1 MTATQQLLPNGRDC
15 ASVGGLTSK
24 KRGPDMLKD
33 FRAFIAKGNVLDL
46 AVAVIIGAAFAKIVT
61 SLTDDIIMPIVGK
74 IFGGLD
80 FSSHFL
86 LLGPVPADYRGSMTD
101 YAALKKAGAPV
112 LGWGSFVTEVVSFLI
127 LAFIIFLMVR
137 WATKLMKKPEEAP
150 AGPTEIELL
159 TEIRDELKK
168 R

>member
-1 MTATQQLLPNGRDC
+1 
-15 ASVGGLTSK
+15 
-24 KRGPDMLKD
+24 MLKE
-33 FRAFIAKGNVLDL
+33 FRDFIARGNVLDL
-46 AVAVIIGAAFAKIVT
+46 AVAVIIGAAFAKIVA

-86 LLGPVPADYRGSMTD
+86 LMGPVPADYHGSMTD

-112 LGWGSFVTEVVSFLI
+112 LGWGQFVTEVVSFLI

-137 WATKLMKKPEEAP
+137 WATKLMRRPVVETET
-150 AGPTEIELL
+150 GPSEVELL
-159 TEIRDELKK
+159 TEIRDELRK

>member
-1 MTATQQLLPNGRDC
+1 
-15 ASVGGLTSK
+15 
-24 KRGPDMLKD
+24 MLRD

-61 SLTDDIIMPIVGK
+61 SLTDDVIMPIVGR

-86 LLGPVPADYRGSMTD
+86 LMGPVPADYHGSLTD

-112 LGWGSFVTEVVSFLI
+112 LGWGQFVTEIVSFLI

-137 WATKLMKKPEEAP
+137 WATKLMKKREEPA
-150 AGPTEIELL
+150 AGPSEVELL
-159 TEIRDELKK
+159 TEIRDELRK